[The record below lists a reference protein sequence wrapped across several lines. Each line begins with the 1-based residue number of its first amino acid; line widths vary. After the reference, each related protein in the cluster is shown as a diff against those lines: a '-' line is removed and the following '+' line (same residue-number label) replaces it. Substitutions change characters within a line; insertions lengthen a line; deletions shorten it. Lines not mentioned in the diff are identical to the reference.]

1 MAKILEVATILNNAL
16 LADILQQV
24 RPLIG
29 QGKVADYIP
38 ALAEVSADKLG
49 IAVCTLDG
57 EIFQAGD
64 ADERFSIQSI
74 SKVLSLTLALSRY
87 GE

>member
-64 ADERFSIQSI
+64 AD
-74 SKVLSLTLALSRY
+74 
-87 GE
+87 